1 MNNWNEASIGTV
13 IVGLV
18 CILILFLFLLHF
30 YLERKD
36 REKMRKLEREYEET
50 FRAVAEQEHEKR
62 LSKQRGRLKTVSCY
76 PPPYA
81 TTIVN
86 LDSVKKRVRVTKK
99 RQKKG

>member
-1 MNNWNEASIGTV
+1 MNNWNEASIG
-13 IVGLV
+13 IAIGGLV
-18 CILILFLFLLHF
+18 CILVLFLFLLRF

-36 REKMRKLEREYEET
+36 REKMRKLEKECEET

-62 LSKQRGRLKTVSCY
+62 LSKQRERLKTVSCY

-81 TTIVN
+81 ATVVN

-99 RQKKG
+99 HTKKG